1 MVSRIKPDR
10 LYYGWK
16 IVGAL
21 SLTET
26 VSWGVLY
33 YAFTVFIVPMRDELG
48 WSLTTLT
55 GAYSLAL
62 LLSGLC
68 APLVGSWLDRRG
80 PRLLMTAG
88 SIIGVACVLAWS
100 RVDSVPAYYLS
111 WAGIGIAMS
120 ATLYDPAFTTLA
132 HWFRRHRNRAVLI
145 VTIAAGFASTIFLP
159 VSSLLVEHVG
169 WRDALVLL
177 ALILAICTVP
187 LHGLVLRRQP
197 GDLGLRIDGD
207 IEPTHAAS
215 TAAGAPDDLSVTL
228 RHALRRSSFWL
239 LAAAFVLQ
247 TFSMVAVSIVL
258 IPYLTD
264 RGEDP
269 AFAAMATGLIGAA
282 QVLSR
287 IVSTAFGE
295 RISAVVLT
303 AGVFVLQAVALAV
316 LVGWQVQ
323 AGILLAVLLLGAGRG
338 VVTLMRA
345 QLIAEFYGRM
355 HYGSINGTVALFV
368 TMAGALAPICAGIM
382 YGILDDYTPMLWAM
396 AIVSVGAAT
405 VMAQLR
411 FHGHAALGMAP
422 SGTERAT

>member
-1 MVSRIKPDR
+1 MARSKAERR
-10 LYYGWK
+10 YYGWT

-26 VSWGVLY
+26 VSWGVLC
-33 YAFTVFIVPMRDELG
+33 YAFSVFIVPMRNELG
-48 WSLTTLT
+48 WSLATLT

-68 APLVGSWLDRRG
+68 APLVGTWLDRHG

-88 SIIGVACVLAWS
+88 SILGVACVLSWS
-100 RVDSVPAYYLS
+100 RVDSVPVYYLT
-111 WAGIGIAMS
+111 WAGIGVAMS
-120 ATLYDPAFTTLA
+120 ATLYDPAFTTIA
-132 HWFRRHRNRAVLI
+132 HWFRRYRNRAVLI

-159 VSSLLVEHVG
+159 VSSLLVERFG
-169 WRDALVLL
+169 WRDALLLL

-187 LHGLVLRRQP
+187 FHGLVLRRRP
-197 GDLGLRIDGD
+197 DDLGLRIDG
-207 IEPTHAAS
+207 ETEARHPAS
-215 TAAGAPDDLSVTL
+215 TGTVELDEHSVTL
-228 RHALRRSSFWL
+228 RHALRGASFWL
-239 LAAAFVLQ
+239 LAIAFVLQ

-269 AFAAMATGLIGAA
+269 AYAAMATGLIGAA

-287 IVSTAFGE
+287 IVSTVFGE
-295 RISAVVLT
+295 HISPVILT

-316 LVGWQVQ
+316 LIGWQVQ
-323 AGILLAVLLLGAGRG
+323 AGILVAVLLLGAGRG

-345 QLIAEFYGRM
+345 QLIGEFYGRM
-355 HYGSINGTVALFV
+355 HYGAINGTLALFV
-368 TMAGALAPICAGIM
+368 TVAGALAPICAGVI
-382 YGILDDYTPMLWAM
+382 YGVLNDYTPLLWAM
-396 AIVSVGAAT
+396 AVISLVAAA

-411 FHGHAALGMAP
+411 FHGQPARDMVGSRA
-422 SGTERAT
+422 ERAAG